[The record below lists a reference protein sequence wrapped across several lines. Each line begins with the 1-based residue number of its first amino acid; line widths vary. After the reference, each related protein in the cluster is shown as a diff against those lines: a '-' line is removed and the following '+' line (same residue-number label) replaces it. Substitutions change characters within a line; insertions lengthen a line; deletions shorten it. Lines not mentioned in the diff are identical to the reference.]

1 MNNHNEHIE
10 QHKHVRDPYN
20 DEIILAHI
28 RENEKSPYFLFFIFQ
43 NFQFLGIFVV
53 LKHKWLK

>member
-53 LKHKWLK
+53 LKHK